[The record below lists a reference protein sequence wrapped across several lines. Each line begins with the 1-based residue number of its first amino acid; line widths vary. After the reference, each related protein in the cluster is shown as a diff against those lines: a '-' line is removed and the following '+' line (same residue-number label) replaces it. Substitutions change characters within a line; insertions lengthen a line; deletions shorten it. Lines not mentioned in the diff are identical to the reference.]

1 MTSLAA
7 DPAQPAPEIRC
18 ALDALH
24 AVADSLL
31 PRVCRALPRSAP
43 AAGAAATLP
52 FPALQDLYNAAQ
64 NIVQASTTLCP
75 APGMRAD
82 LGAQL
87 AAAANDLRACYL
99 ALQQSQGAL
108 APTTAAQ
115 LDALVNAEL
124 SRTGAAPHPA
134 TDTLFGTPAHEDHRD
149 DGDDDSNARAEKAV

>member
-31 PRVCRALPRSAP
+31 PRVCRALPRTGAP
-43 AAGAAATLP
+43 ATLP

-64 NIVQASTTLCP
+64 NVVQASTTLCP

-82 LGAQL
+82 LAAQL
-87 AAAANDLRACYL
+87 AAAASDLRACYL
-99 ALQQSQGAL
+99 
-108 APTTAAQ
+108 
-115 LDALVNAEL
+115 EL
-124 SRTGAAPHPA
+124 
-134 TDTLFGTPAHEDHRD
+134 
-149 DGDDDSNARAEKAV
+149 